1 VSHQDHGSKVIAES
15 ALLEA
20 ISRTFRSAILSLLAI
35 PVVFLGV
42 LFTWGRIDEWIGSRE
57 VSQYIRD
64 HQSIVSQRL
73 KDPKVHTFSLTHDRS
88 QPGTLLIQFDVDDK
102 ATYEMLESDLDHI
115 WGMRFPP
122 KWETTIRTQETLSD
136 NLGYA
141 AWGMAEALEALTR
154 IALAGIVSLAPVTFF
169 TILGLYRTYR
179 AWRARL
185 RIRTMMRVIAVVTL
199 YMACVGLVLRLPNA
213 YLRTISG
220 AFIAIATIYFV
231 LFRLSEWG
239 RQAWLSGQANGDKLP
254 NSRPAQSGEPK
265 RV

>member
-1 VSHQDHGSKVIAES
+1 M
-15 ALLEA
+15 EA

-64 HQSIVSQRL
+64 HQSIVSRRL
-73 KDPKVHTFSLTHDRS
+73 KDPKVHTFSLTQDRS
-88 QPGTLLIQFDVDDK
+88 QPGTLLIQSDVDDN
-102 ATYEMLESDLDHI
+102 ATFFMLKSDLDHI
-115 WGMRFPP
+115 WGMRFTP
-122 KWETTIRTQETLSD
+122 KWVTTIRTHETLSD

-141 AWGMAEALEALTR
+141 ARGMAEACEALTR
-154 IALAGIVSLAPVTFF
+154 IALAAVVSLAPVTFF

-179 AWRARL
+179 AQRARL

-199 YMACVGLVLRLPNA
+199 YITCVGLVLRLPNA
-213 YLRTISG
+213 PLRTISG

-239 RQAWLSGQANGDKLP
+239 RQAWLRGQANG
-254 NSRPAQSGEPK
+254 GEFIQP
-265 RV
+265 RT